1 MCTEVIL
8 FKVQILMAFNFRV
21 FFVLSYHNTLCT
33 CLLFVFFPDNF
44 DEGINV
50 GFDPHSDSQQFNK
63 YYIERKLQEAF

>member
-1 MCTEVIL
+1 MYL
-8 FKVQILMAFNFRV
+8 FTVR
-21 FFVLSYHNTLCT
+21 
-33 CLLFVFFPDNF
+33 FFPDNF